1 MPKFETPKK
10 SCKMTS
16 KPLVA
21 KTPNFASKKLREEAE
36 RRFKEKVETELF
48 FRNL

>member
-10 SCKMTS
+10 LTVSS
-16 KPLVA
+16 KPVVQA

-36 RRFKEKVETELF
+36 RKFKLKVVK
-48 FRNL
+48 NIKY